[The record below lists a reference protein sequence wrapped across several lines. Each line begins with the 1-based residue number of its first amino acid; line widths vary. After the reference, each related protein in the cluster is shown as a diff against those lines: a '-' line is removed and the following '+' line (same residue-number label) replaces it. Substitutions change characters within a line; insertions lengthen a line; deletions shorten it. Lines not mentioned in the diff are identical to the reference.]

1 MLETRKWLLEMQ
13 RPARQDSRGFRL
25 RGVPV
30 KRWTLVWVIGL
41 TAALSGP
48 AAAERQDSGDVFDPK
63 RELGKALDQLAA
75 SQSYTFVSTSK
86 TETESGGRQW
96 GGGATPVPTKG
107 KFHADN
113 GVTGRRGDTKLAR
126 KGETVA
132 FTDYQGNWAVAGA
145 QRLIPAPS
153 GAEGQPRTIR
163 VFSGVGMQFQNFGAP
178 HRSLNGILEKFQSIE
193 PADETQTVG
202 GFECVVFKAVL
213 TEEGA
218 KSILAQER
226 SSRWGGSVRVVG
238 GGAGGGRS
246 TKYDGT
252 ATVWVDDTW
261 SVRKV
266 ETVVTTSTDWNSRS
280 YSTTRTSTTE
290 FSAFNETEVRIPR
303 AAEKA
308 IEKAEKDKPKDE

>member
-1 MLETRKWLLEMQ
+1 MLEIQ

-75 SQSYTFVSTSK
+75 SQSYTFESTSK

-96 GGGATPVPTKG
+96 GGGVTPVPTKG

-113 GVTGRRGDTKLAR
+113 GVTGRRGNTKLAR

-132 FTDYQGNWAVAGA
+132 FKDYQGKWTVAGA
-145 QRLIPAPS
+145 QNFTHTQP
-153 GAEGQPRTIR
+153 GGEGRTIQ
-163 VFSGVGMQFQNFGAP
+163 VFSGVGMQFQNFDAP
-178 HRSLNGILEKFQSIE
+178 HRSLDGILEKLQSIE

-202 GFECVVFKAVL
+202 DFECVVFKAVL

-218 KSILAQER
+218 KSILTQGR
-226 SSRWGGSVRVVG
+226 SSRWGGSVRWVVG
-238 GGAGGGRS
+238 GGGGGRS
-246 TKYDGT
+246 TKYNGT
-252 ATVWVDDTW
+252 ATLWVDDNW

-266 ETVVTTSTDWNSRS
+266 ETVVTTSTDWGSGS

-290 FSAFNETEVRIPR
+290 FSAFNETRVEIPR

-308 IEKAEKDKPKDE
+308 IEKAAKD